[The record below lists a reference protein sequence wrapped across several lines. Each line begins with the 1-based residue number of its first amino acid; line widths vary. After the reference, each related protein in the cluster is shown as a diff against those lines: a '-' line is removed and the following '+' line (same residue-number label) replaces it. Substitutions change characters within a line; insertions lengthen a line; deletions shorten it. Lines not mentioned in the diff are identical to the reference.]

1 VYEDRVIAILKE
13 AGISLVASIPCDKT
27 KDLHFLLPKHFRHI
41 GLTREEDGVGVCA
54 GAFLAGE
61 RPLMA
66 IQSSGLG
73 NMLNA
78 IMSLTKTY
86 DLPLPILASWRGVEN
101 EAIPAQVPFNSAIPG
116 ILDATGIRFTVIRD
130 HSEFSRLGDV
140 IADAFGKSRPHVA
153 LVLPGCWE
161 GPESCREEP
170 ALPPRKRSIDLQY
183 QREIPEPVMTRNDA
197 IRIIARHLD
206 KQAVVSNIGVPSK
219 ELYAANDR
227 PENFYMLGSYT
238 QASPIGLGLATGTS
252 RDVWV
257 IDGDGSVLGTG
268 ILPVIGAEHPENL
281 TIFCLDNGAFGST
294 GNQLTPAYAGTD
306 LELLAIAAGFRFTGK
321 AGTAAELDAIVSG
334 LGKGPNFV
342 HVILKPGNADVP
354 NIPLS
359 PHGIRDRFMEAVRE
373 SPVSI

>member
-1 VYEDRVIAILKE
+1 MYEDRVIDILKKQ
-13 AGISLVASIPCDKT
+13 AISLVATIPCDKT
-27 KDLHFLLPKHFRHI
+27 KELHFLLPEHFRHI

-101 EAIPAQVPFNSAIPG
+101 EAIAAQVPFNSAIPG
-116 ILDATGIRFTVIRD
+116 ILDATGIPYTIIRD
-130 HSEFSRLGDV
+130 SSEFSQIGGV
-140 IADAFGKSRPHVA
+140 IKDAFGNSRPHVA
-153 LVLPGCWE
+153 LVLPGSWN
-161 GPESCREEP
+161 GPESCRKGS
-170 ALPPRKRSIDLQY
+170 ALPPRKRSIDLRY

-197 IRIIARHLD
+197 IRVIARHLD
-206 KQAVVSNIGVPSK
+206 TQAVVANIGVPSK

-238 QASPIGLGLATGTS
+238 QASPIGLGLAKGTS

-281 TIFCLDNGAFGST
+281 TIFCLDNGTFGST

-306 LELLAIAAGFRFTGK
+306 LELLAIAAGFRFTAK
-321 AGTAAELDAIVSG
+321 AGTEAELDRIIAA

-342 HVILKPGNADVP
+342 HVILKPGNAEVK
-354 NIPLS
+354 NIPLT
-359 PHGIRDRFMEAVRE
+359 PHQIRDRFVAAIR
-373 SPVSI
+373 